1 MYRVAQLRKLVGAIP
16 SKALVAEARQLAS
29 LDPKRVLA
37 AVAQFYDVAPAM
49 LAKPH
54 DPRIARTVAAWPCRR
69 DTDATLSELGDPIG
83 SVFPEPIVF

>member
-1 MYRVAQLRKLVGAIP
+1 VPLDGQAHVSCRKISDFMYRVAQLRKLVGAIP

-54 DPRIARTVAAWPCRR
+54 GLQKQLTSQPQSLNDFSKI
-69 DTDATLSELGDPIG
+69 L
-83 SVFPEPIVF
+83 